1 MSMDTKKYEP
11 LSASKMSI
19 DLSRTRKKILDGSVQ
34 ILNESVDKLV
44 NTRSSEEDVKNVK
57 MLYNA
62 VLRVYDNIILLAAK
76 SEQIESFILYK
87 NESTI

>member
-1 MSMDTKKYEP
+1 
-11 LSASKMSI
+11 MSI
-19 DLSRTRKKILDGSVQ
+19 DLSWTRKKILDGSVQ